1 MSVASCRPLAAS
13 HTRAVLSPLA
23 VTMRCPSGENAA
35 EITKLDGLALSGIE
49 LFQCSEAGIKCQE
62 IATSLLPEDH
72 SLFKGHTQ
80 SCPLSSVSAASV
92 IHQNLA
98 HEPGGHAKKMR
109 PILPIRSVLFH
120 KPQVG
125 LVYEGRR
132 LEGMAVAFFAEI
144 AGC

>member
-1 MSVASCRPLAAS
+1 M
-13 HTRAVLSPLA
+13 
-23 VTMRCPSGENAA
+23 EAA
-35 EITKLDGLALSGIE
+35 ETNAMKRPPKLSGPDPVKLGPFSAPPRVE
-49 LFQCSEAGIKCQE
+49 TL
-62 IATSLLPEDH
+62 ATSLLPEGH
-72 SLFKGHTQ
+72 SPFKGHTQ

-109 PILPIRSVLFH
+109 PILPMRSVLFH